1 MSPSYHTL
9 QKYKSIIF
17 WWCLL
22 MLKNDILLNL
32 FIEYCMFIT
41 STTKNLEKCST
52 TKLLIIIGHYHMLGK
67 TWLMVLV
74 GHPHHSPPFALH
86 SNLNPN
92 GFLYPVPNP
101 STQSCWTLQQQYVS
115 CQLQMFF
122 NKHFFTS
129 KIQRLWNETCQ
140 CIWCLFFSLI
150 SNIIIHGM
158 INTSICRHHF
168 GHPSHVSYDLVIH
181 LSPQLRVTYNNLPY
195 IKHYFPQVLV
205 SSDYAPNSPQTLAQW
220 P

>member
-74 GHPHHSPPFALH
+74 GHPHHSPFALH

-92 GFLYPVPNP
+92 EFLYPVPNP
-101 STQSCWTLQQQYVS
+101 STLSCWTLQQQYVS